1 MKNRKTR
8 SAMRRMLFTLALV
21 LVVAV
26 ASVGGTIAWL
36 TATTDTVT
44 NTFTTANIDIGLTE
58 TWNAKENESSTENDT
73 WRAKLVPGKEYAKD
87 PKVTVNAGSEACW
100 LFVHVAEANNTI
112 NTNDKV
118 VSYTVRTGED
128 EWTAVEGHTGFFYRT
143 VNAATAAAG
152 DSYYVLTGDTTNPNG
167 FVKINENL
175 TKTQEEAFGANTPT
189 ITVTAAAVQQD
200 GINTVADAWSKLPAQ
215 FTSGT

>member
-36 TATTDTVT
+36 TDKTDPVT
-44 NTFTTANIDIGLTE
+44 NTFTTANIDIDLTE
-58 TWNAKENESSTENDT
+58 TWNAKKNESSADNDT
-73 WRAKLVPGKEYAKD
+73 WNAKLVPGKEYAKD

-118 VSYTVRTGED
+118 VEYTVRTGAN
-128 EWTAVEGHTGFFYRT
+128 EWTAVPGHDGFFYRT
-143 VNAATAAAG
+143 VDATNAATG
-152 DSYYVLTGDTTNPNG
+152 VSYYVLTGDTTNTHG

-175 TKTQEEAFGANTPT
+175 TKTQEETFGQQTPT

-200 GINTVADAWSKLPAQ
+200 GIDTVTDAWNKLPAQ
-215 FTSGT
+215 FTTGA

>member
-36 TATTDTVT
+36 TDKTDPVT
-44 NTFTTANIDIGLTE
+44 NTFTTANIDIDLTE
-58 TWNAKENESSTENDT
+58 TWNAMADENSTDYDT
-73 WRAKLVPGKEYAKD
+73 WNAKLVPGKEYAKD

-112 NTNDKV
+112 NTSDKV
-118 VSYTVRTGED
+118 VSYTVRTGD
-128 EWTAVEGHTGFFYRT
+128 GEWTAVPGHDGFFYREVDAT
-143 VNAATAAAG
+143 TAAAV
-152 DSYYVLTGDTTNPNG
+152 SYYVLTGNNTNPNG

-175 TKTQEEAFGANTPT
+175 TKKQEEAFGANTPT
-189 ITVTAAAVQQD
+189 ITVTAAAVQKD
-200 GINTVADAWSKLPAQ
+200 GVADVTAAWAKLPSA